1 LLPLIEE
8 TNTDKSLVASVIL
21 ENYHEARSN
30 ASRWSATYWGCTF
43 AAAALSALAGLILKF
58 ETILKNKEGVKK
70 DVAAVFAVSAA
81 LLITIS
87 RAAFEAAAPTPPPPS
102 LFARL

>member
-1 LLPLIEE
+1 LIEE

-30 ASRWSATYWGCTF
+30 ASKWSATYWGCTF

-58 ETILKNKEGVKK
+58 ETVKNEGLKK
-70 DVAAVFAVSAA
+70 DLAAVFSVAAA
-81 LLITIS
+81 LLITIP
-87 RAAFEAAAPTPPPPS
+87 RAVIFTQVASQPHRCRRA
-102 LFARL
+102 